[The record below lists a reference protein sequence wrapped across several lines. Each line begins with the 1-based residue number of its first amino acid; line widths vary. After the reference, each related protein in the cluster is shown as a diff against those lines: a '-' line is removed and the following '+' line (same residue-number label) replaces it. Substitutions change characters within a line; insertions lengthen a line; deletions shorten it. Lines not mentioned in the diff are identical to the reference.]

1 MGRQSERA
9 RRSGERTGENRAPAA
24 ATSAPSLP
32 NLDVAATVQGPQPLQ
47 QLQRAAGN
55 RAVVGALSTRGPAVQ
70 RTLGVVKWFDPTKGY
85 GFASPRDGGKDVF
98 VPVTALQQAGIRG
111 VEEGQQVSY
120 SVAMQQ
126 GKAVAA
132 DLRLI

>member
-1 MGRQSERA
+1 MGRESERA
-9 RRSGERTGENRAPAA
+9 RTSGERHDERRAPAV
-24 ATSAPSLP
+24 ATSAPALP
-32 NLDVAATVQGPQPLQ
+32 NLEVARTVQGPEPLR

-55 RAVVGALSTRGPAVQ
+55 RAVVGALSTRGPVVQ

-85 GFASPRDGGKDVF
+85 GFISPRDGGKEVF

-132 DLRLI
+132 DLRVI